1 MNKEEDGILGA
12 ILILIGALIFSLAIF
27 IIGAVLY
34 GSNYGEGNEYI
45 SLTIEGCGFFVMI
58 FGFFGFFNSLNGML
72 EYLGFGEYIESTR
85 FGKFITSVFDSW
97 EEE

>member
-1 MNKEEDGILGA
+1 MNKEEDENQGA
-12 ILILIGALIFSLAIF
+12 ILILIGALIFALTIF

-45 SLTIEGCGFFVMI
+45 SLPIEGCGFFLMI
-58 FGFFGFFNSLNGML
+58 FGVFGFFNSFNEML

-85 FGKFITSVFDSW
+85 FGKFITSVVDSW